1 LLKRLSQAGFGVIAP
16 DLITIGRVVE
26 QSGSILTTT
35 AIAIF
40 KPAGHPAGFVLRATM
55 PLPVSH
61 KFF

>member
-1 LLKRLSQAGFGVIAP
+1 LLKRLSQAGFSVIAP

-40 KPAGHPAGFVLRATM
+40 QARWSPGGLCFASHDAAAG
-55 PLPVSH
+55 VS
-61 KFF
+61 